1 MSLDISIH
9 NTAQELDA
17 IAIPPPKGDHDL
29 ATSNIV
35 SEVINNNSKEL
46 EKYFD
51 PTLQAAVVTRLLS
64 ALNSHNFDRSE
75 KTEII
80 AQIMAEDT
88 AFAIIEPSG
97 LISFGYDWQNNT
109 MVTSQGD
116 TLEKMAERSLQHNR
130 ADSEIFDGLLAM
142 RDAFAEQSGIKQAIL
157 ISPRREAEEEEEENY
172 CSGSFIYIYTFDIE
186 ARKVSAI
193 SLEYPSSNEG
203 LQALLTTLQEKA
215 IPTSDLQGQKLGI
228 SVPLLFDQATPIEVQ
243 HILTLMEENLKTY
256 QPLTA
261 GVFER
266 QVALAKEF
274 DRYQHELKNRQTEIK
289 ELFKTYLNNCDD
301 FERGVLKL
309 CQIALPLVRG
319 ELSIEDLIP
328 SKEHPSVTDLV
339 FDRHTSL
346 ENIEQNTP
354 ITKGEDKNITF
365 TLHDLTKVDGQTIST
380 TPTQLNTETTLQTA
394 TTNKT
399 PIVKSIEVRHVETSA
414 NQSDS
419 LKNIEQ
425 NPLINKN
432 EIKNAIPTSNDLAQK
447 NVTIST
453 TPTQLNTK
461 TTLQTATTNKTPIVE
476 SIEIGHV
483 ETLANQDNLLKN
495 RGQIPLINKN
505 KNEVK
510 NIEQL
515 SAKYLHPVTNKQLQ
529 ATSIK
534 AIHTQEELSTATQPL
549 KPSQQREEH
558 LIRQKALT
566 QYTEAQQTKL
576 PPQQQS
582 QTTPLQV
589 AKHDPL
595 NKRSPLLKN
604 TDTSKVDASLTKP
617 LLKIETEKT
626 FKQPNKQSFQQ
637 DEKLHREREISRI
650 NEALYNTALKKPA
663 AVELR
668 EKESALTTS
677 SKQTHLRKTPP
688 QNVLQTVVTDQP
700 SAEKEVT
707 RFSLQHVATPTNPLK
722 KEDQRKIEK
731 DNTTSFLQHAP
742 SSTKVKPAQKQQPYI
757 RSTANKPLAEQQ
769 REQKGINERTDDT
782 SKNRVSP
789 PTKSQPKLS
798 VIKTG
803 AIPKQIEPKPSQP
816 TPLHVEQQ
824 QRENSFKTKRKRRA
838 IDSAAKRKHIA
849 AVLEKQ
855 RRAREVILE
864 RFRKQLQEHSPRRP
878 TMQETST
885 KELPPR
891 QEKVKKIKIDYSAAR
906 IIEFLNFLA
915 LQKRKP
921 FFQPEEWRF
930 DDPENFEIDLFMSLR
945 QLGFKIEEA
954 QIIIAE
960 LAKQETLLTERSR
973 EDLSIAAIKIL
984 LTVQQLLGLSDQGVD
999 RTADEVSSIKEEE
1012 RKQ

>member
-319 ELSIEDLIP
+319 ELSIEDLTP
-328 SKEHPSVTDLV
+328 SKEHSSVADLV

-399 PIVKSIEVRHVETSA
+399 PIVESIEVR
-414 NQSDS
+414 
-419 LKNIEQ
+419 
-425 NPLINKN
+425 
-432 EIKNAIPTSNDLAQK
+432 
-447 NVTIST
+447 
-453 TPTQLNTK
+453 
-461 TTLQTATTNKTPIVE
+461 
-476 SIEIGHV
+476 HV

-495 RGQIPLINKN
+495 KEQIPLINKN

-510 NIEQL
+510 NIVQL

-529 ATSIK
+529 TTSIK
-534 AIHTQEELSTATQPL
+534 AIHTQEELSTTTQPL

-558 LIRQKALT
+558 LIRQKALS

-668 EKESALTTS
+668 ETESALTTS
-677 SKQTHLRKTPP
+677 SKQTHLRKVPP
-688 QNVLQTVVTDQP
+688 QNVLQTVVADQP
-700 SAEKEVT
+700 SAEKEIT

-742 SSTKVKPAQKQQPYI
+742 SSTKVKPAQKQQLHI
-757 RSTANKPLAEQQ
+757 RSTTNKPLAEQQ

-782 SKNRVSP
+782 SKNRVSSSA
-789 PTKSQPKLS
+789 KSQPKLS
-798 VIKTG
+798 VIKTE
-803 AIPKQIEPKPSQP
+803 ATPKQIEPKPSQP

-824 QRENSFKTKRKRRA
+824 RENSFKTKRKKRA
-838 IDSAAKRKHIA
+838 IDSAAKRKRIA

-930 DDPENFEIDLFMSLR
+930 DDPENFEMDLFMSLR

-960 LAKQETLLTERSR
+960 LAKQEALLTERSR

-999 RTADEVSSIKEEE
+999 RAADEVSSIKEEE